1 MASWCR
7 LPHNGA
13 VHPPARVPCSVV
25 RAATTAPVRRFG
37 VLVIGSTNVCRSPAA
52 ERMLRARLGW
62 DGTVTVTSVGT
73 HVVPRRWG
81 SDPLDAGAVFAGAPS
96 PESLSSDAPVYHLA
110 PAVTS
115 VAELAAR
122 RLEPEMVEVADLVL
136 TTSRAERA
144 EVVRLV
150 PGAVRRT
157 FTLRELARVAEHL
170 GPTAL
175 PDGDVAERL
184 AALVATA
191 APHRGP
197 TAPKDL
203 ADDDVRDPAGRDERT
218 RAASLQQVEEAV
230 DAIVRAVWP
239 GPDDGASPRRAATG
253 GGAPEDRA
261 APPRRGHPA
270 LRVLHG
276 RPTGSRPALSRPA
289 GGRPSRGRPTP
300 RHPNRGRRSRTRVV
314 VVSVLASIAVLV
326 VGVTAGAFVVMDR
339 LDARVERIPDPFVGL
354 SSRPD
359 PFAGAGQGATAE
371 QPVTILVLGSADDVP
386 LDGPQ
391 AWALA
396 AEHTDVVMLARI
408 SADRESAQLV
418 TFPPDLAVDV
428 PGSGP
433 GTLRSAFAR
442 GGPPSAVQ
450 TVEQLTDVR
459 VDHIALTDSTTFA
472 QVTEALGGVDL
483 DVSEDL
489 LTDGR
494 VVVPA
499 GRHRLTGAQALLWVQ
514 GTGQSGQDEG
524 AGAGRAT
531 AGEAGDAAGGRV
543 ERQQA
548 WLRAILDR
556 LGGADVRRDPTSWLR
571 LLSVV
576 SGSVAVDEGL
586 DRSTMT
592 GLLTSLRGLRPDDVD
607 VVAAPTTTTL
617 PDAGPEVTAG
627 EGEAAGEGAG
637 EAVVVPDDAPFA
649 DLMDALR
656 TDTLGAHLANL
667 TEGRP

>member
-13 VHPPARVPCSVV
+13 VHPSARVPCSTV

-52 ERMLRARLGW
+52 ERMLRARLGS

-73 HVVPRRWG
+73 HAAPEQRG
-81 SDPLDAGAVFAGAPS
+81 SDTLVAGAMLPQAPV

-110 PAVTS
+110 PAVPS
-115 VAELAAR
+115 DAARAAR
-122 RLEPEMVEVADLVL
+122 RLEPEMVEAADLVL
-136 TTSRAERA
+136 TTSRAERG

-170 GPTAL
+170 GPTSL
-175 PDGDVAERL
+175 PDGAVAERL
-184 AALVATA
+184 GALVASA

-203 ADDDVRDPAGRDERT
+203 ADDDVRDPDGRDEWT
-218 RAASLQQVEEAV
+218 HATSLQQVREAV
-230 DAIVRAVWP
+230 DAILRTVQP
-239 GPDDGASPRRAATG
+239 GPDDGSEPGDGRATSD
-253 GGAPEDRA
+253 GGAPQDGA

-276 RPTGSRPALSRPA
+276 RPGRGGPAGSRPA
-289 GGRPSRGRPTP
+289 
-300 RHPNRGRRSRTRVV
+300 RGRRSRTRVV
-314 VVSVLASIAVLV
+314 VVSVLASFAVLV

-339 LDARVERIPDPFVGL
+339 LDNRVERIPDPFVGL

-359 PFAGAGQGATAE
+359 PFAGAGQGAAAE

-433 GTLRSAFAR
+433 GTLRSAFAQ

-472 QVTEALGGVDL
+472 RVTEALGGVDL

-489 LTDGR
+489 LTEGR

-499 GRHRLTGAQALLWVQ
+499 GRHRLTGEQALLWVP
-514 GTGQSGQDEG
+514 GPGGED
-524 AGAGRAT
+524 AG
-531 AGEAGDAAGGRV
+531 GEAGGVADGRV

-607 VVAAPTTTTL
+607 VVAAPTMTTL
-617 PDAGPEVTAG
+617 PDAGVGPDAAAG
-627 EGEAAGEGAG
+627 EGEAAGEAAG
-637 EAVVVPDDAPFA
+637 EAVVVPDAEPFA
-649 DLMDALR
+649 VLMDALR
-656 TDTLGAHLANL
+656 TDTLGAHLADL
-667 TEGRP
+667 TEDRP

>member
-1 MASWCR
+1 MASR
-7 LPHNGA
+7 SPLPHNGA
-13 VHPPARVPCSVV
+13 VHPSARVPCATV
-25 RAATTAPVRRFG
+25 RAATAAPVRRFG

-52 ERMLRARLGW
+52 ERLLRARLGS

-73 HVVPRRWG
+73 RAAPELRESPTHVPGALVP
-81 SDPLDAGAVFAGAPS
+81 AAPV
-96 PESLSSDAPVYHLA
+96 PESLSAEAPVYHL
-110 PAVTS
+110 VT
-115 VAELAAR
+115 VAATHPGHAAR
-122 RLEPEMVEVADLVL
+122 RLEPEMVEEADLVL

-157 FTLRELARVAEHL
+157 FTLRELARVAAHL
-170 GPTAL
+170 GPASL
-175 PDGDVAERL
+175 PDGDIAERF
-184 AALVATA
+184 AALVASA

-203 ADDDVRDPAGRDERT
+203 ADDDIRDPDGRDERT
-218 RAASLQQVEEAV
+218 RATSLQQVRDAV
-230 DAIVRAVWP
+230 DTIARTVRP
-239 GPDDGASPRRAATG
+239 GPDDV
-253 GGAPEDRA
+253 GAPGEDGVTSDGSVRDDGA
-261 APPRRGHPA
+261 AAPRRGHP
-270 LRVLHG
+270 VPHPLHG
-276 RPTGSRPALSRPA
+276 RPAS
-289 GGRPSRGRPTP
+289 
-300 RHPNRGRRSRTRVV
+300 GRRSRTRVV
-314 VVSVLASIAVLV
+314 VVSVLASLAVV
-326 VGVTAGAFVVMDR
+326 VGGVTAGAFLVMDR
-339 LDARVERIPDPFVGL
+339 LDDRVERIPDPFVGL

-359 PFAGAGQGATAE
+359 PFAGAGQGAAGE
-371 QPVTILVLGSADDVP
+371 QPLTILVLGSADDVP

-418 TFPPDLAVDV
+418 TFPPDLAVEV

-433 GTLRSAFAR
+433 GTLRSAFAQ
-442 GGPPSAVQ
+442 GGPPRAVQ
-450 TVEQLTDVR
+450 TMEQLTDVR
-459 VDHIALTDSTTFA
+459 LDHIALTDSTTFA
-472 QVTEALGGVDL
+472 RVTEALGGVDL

-489 LTDGR
+489 LADGR

-499 GRHRLTGAQALLWVQ
+499 GRHRLTGEQALLWVQ
-514 GTGQSGQDEG
+514 GTGQGGQG
-524 AGAGRAT
+524 AGAGT
-531 AGEAGDAAGGRV
+531 GDAAGGRV

-607 VVAAPTTTTL
+607 VVAAPTTTTP
-617 PDAGPEVTAG
+617 PDAEGG
-627 EGEAAGEGAG
+627 EGTG
-637 EAVVVPDDAPFA
+637 EAVVVPDAEPFA
-649 DLMDALR
+649 GLMEALR
-656 TDTLGAHLANL
+656 TDTLGAHLADAP
-667 TEGRP
+667 EGGP

>member
-1 MASWCR
+1 M
-7 LPHNGA
+7 
-13 VHPPARVPCSVV
+13 V

-52 ERMLRARLGW
+52 ERMLRARLGS

-73 HVVPRRWG
+73 HAVPKLWG
-81 SDPLDAGAVFAGAPS
+81 ADPLVAGAVFAGAPS
-96 PESLSSDAPVYHLA
+96 PESLSSDAPVYHLT
-110 PAVTS
+110 PAVAS
-115 VAELAAR
+115 DAELAAR

-170 GPTAL
+170 GPTSL

-184 AALVATA
+184 AALVASA

-197 TAPKDL
+197 TAPADL
-203 ADDDVRDPAGRDERT
+203 TDDDVRDPAGRDERT
-218 RAASLQQVEEAV
+218 HAASLQQVGEAV
-230 DAIVRAVWP
+230 DAIVRTVRP
-239 GPDDGASPRRAATG
+239 GPDDGSVSRDGRAASG
-253 GGAPEDRA
+253 GGAPEDGA
-261 APPRRGHPA
+261 APPRRGHPSV
-270 LRVLHG
+270 RVLHG
-276 RPTGSRPALSRPA
+276 RPTRSRPTRSRPAV
-289 GGRPSRGRPTP
+289 GRLSRGRPTP
-300 RHPNRGRRSRTRVV
+300 SHPTRGRRSRTRVV

-339 LDARVERIPDPFVGL
+339 LDDRVERIPDPFVGL

-359 PFAGAGQGATAE
+359 PFAGAGQGAAAE

-391 AWALA
+391 AWELA

-408 SADRESAQLV
+408 SADRQSAQLV

-433 GTLRSAFAR
+433 GTLRSAFAQ

-499 GRHRLTGAQALLWVQ
+499 GRQRLTGAQALLWVQ
-514 GTGQSGQDEG
+514 GTGEAGQDEG
-524 AGAGRAT
+524 A
-531 AGEAGDAAGGRV
+531 EAGGAAGGRV

-617 PDAGPEVTAG
+617 PDAGPEVAAG

-637 EAVVVPDDAPFA
+637 EAVVVPDAAPFA
-649 DLMDALR
+649 GLMDALR
-656 TDTLGAHLANL
+656 TDTLGAHLADL
-667 TEGRP
+667 AVDRP

>member
-122 RLEPEMVEVADLVL
+122 RLEPEMVEAADLVL
-136 TTSRAERA
+136 TTSRAERG

-170 GPTAL
+170 GPTSL
-175 PDGDVAERL
+175 PDGDVVERL
-184 AALVATA
+184 AALVASA

-203 ADDDVRDPAGRDERT
+203 ADDDVRDPDGRDAWT
-218 RAASLQQVEEAV
+218 RATSLQQVRDAV
-230 DAIVRAVWP
+230 DAIVRTVR
-239 GPDDGASPRRAATG
+239 PDDGGSPGAGSTLDDGRAASG
-253 GGAPEDRA
+253 SGAPQDGA
-261 APPRRGHPA
+261 APPRRGHAA
-270 LRVLHG
+270 LRVLRG
-276 RPTGSRPALSRPA
+276 RPTHSRPPGSRPARS
-289 GGRPSRGRPTP
+289 
-300 RHPNRGRRSRTRVV
+300 RRSRTRVV
-314 VVSVLASIAVLV
+314 VVSVLASFAVLV

-339 LDARVERIPDPFVGL
+339 LDDRVERIPDPFVGL

-359 PFAGAGQGATAE
+359 PFTGAGQGAAAE

-433 GTLRSAFAR
+433 GTLRTAFAQ

-472 QVTEALGGVDL
+472 RVTEALGGVDL

-489 LTDGR
+489 LSEGR

-499 GRHRLTGAQALLWVQ
+499 GRHRLTGEQALLWVQ
-514 GTGQSGQDEG
+514 GTGGTD
-524 AGAGRAT
+524 AG
-531 AGEAGDAAGGRV
+531 GEAGSGAGGRV

-607 VVAAPTTTTL
+607 VVAAPTMTTL
-617 PDAGPEVTAG
+617 PDAGVGPDTAAG
-627 EGEAAGEGAG
+627 DGEAAGEGAG
-637 EAVVVPDDAPFA
+637 EAVVVPDAEPFA
-649 DLMDALR
+649 GLMDALR
-656 TDTLGAHLANL
+656 TDTLGAHLADL
-667 TEGRP
+667 AEDRP